1 MALDWTMAQFEKV
14 KASLEAAL
22 QLLKGSVS
30 AQAHN
35 QVVHHLHDAY
45 DLIRPD
51 THTDPTQE
59 PFVVL
64 KPKLLNFNYYR
75 DHAPQARVHVQEAL
89 DELEFMLEEG
99 PSTPWINSIAE
110 SVREAYDKL

>member
-1 MALDWTMAQFEKV
+1 MAQFEKTQ
-14 KASLEAAL
+14 ALLQAAL
-22 QLLKGSVS
+22 QLLKGPVS

-51 THTDPTQE
+51 TRQDQNGQPFE
-59 PFVVL
+59 PL
-64 KPKLLNFNYYR
+64 KPKLLNFSYYQR
-75 DHAPQARVHVQEAL
+75 HATEVRGHTQEAL

-99 PSTPWINSIAE
+99 VSTAWVNSIAD
-110 SVREAYDKL
+110 SLREAYDKL